1 MQRIPQL
8 MTQKSSGGY
17 METVKTVVYAVIIA
31 IGIRTFLFEPF
42 HIPSGSMIP
51 TLLIGDYLFV
61 EKYAYGYS
69 RYSFPFGPNIFSG
82 RVFGSDPARGD
93 VVVFKLPSDTSTD
106 YIKRIVGLP
115 GDRLQMKAGVLWI
128 NGQPVKRERIADY
141 VDENGKLVTRYIET
155 LPNGVS
161 HTILEAQEDL
171 RASSLCGRPTW
182 GDCRQCPLTA
192 VVQRAGVPTSY
203 SASARVFKSQG
214 TPSPRASLSRPL
226 FSFVFA
232 RARGWQGGTR
242 GTSPS
247 VASPGRGMPGSFS
260 PGVKLRFLVFADEKR
275 LCS

>member
-17 METVKTVVYAVIIA
+17 IETVKTVVYAVIIA

-69 RYSFPFGPNIFSG
+69 RYSFPFGPDIYSG

-106 YIKRIVGLP
+106 YIKRIIGLP
-115 GDRLQMKAGVLWI
+115 GDRIQMKAGVLWI
-128 NGQPVKRERIADY
+128 NGAPVKRERIADY
-141 VDENGKLVTRYIET
+141 VDENGKVVTRYIET

-161 HTILEAQEDL
+161 HTILEEQEDSGMLDNTQEFLIEPGHYFAMGDNRDDSLDSRTSHVGQVPAENLPAAVPFQRHLERRL
-171 RASSLCGRPTW
+171 RSSVLLALSPTLFRRPP
-182 GDCRQCPLTA
+182 G
-192 VVQRAGVPTSY
+192 
-203 SASARVFKSQG
+203 
-214 TPSPRASLSRPL
+214 
-226 FSFVFA
+226 
-232 RARGWQGGTR
+232 RARR
-242 GTSPS
+242 
-247 VASPGRGMPGSFS
+247 
-260 PGVKLRFLVFADEKR
+260 
-275 LCS
+275 